1 MDDRFV
7 VAGAQEQGERAQK
20 GGAKVDA
27 DIIYELGNTGRCIFG
42 NKGEVFGFKLVEI

>member
-1 MDDRFV
+1 MYV
-7 VAGAQEQGERAQK
+7 CEYSCERDELLES
-20 GGAKVDA
+20 AKVDA